1 MECNRLI
8 FFKSLFVILLAL
20 TLVAC
25 GPVKEFKD
33 QLTERIVGQ
42 DPIDPPN
49 DLKEFKAKLNP
60 KILWSL
66 KLGGS
71 ETFEFSPSI
80 MGDEVYAAS
89 SDGSLA
95 KIDLKTGKV
104 IWKINT
110 GEKLSGGV
118 GVGVNE
124 VTIGTSNGLLIAYDV
139 TGKLLWKTRL
149 SSQVLSAPTVHEGLV
164 IVRTSDNQIHGLNVK
179 DGLKKWTF
187 SRSGPPLNLRSS
199 AGVITSDGVVYAGFP
214 GGKLVAIRE
223 DNGTLL
229 WEATVAQPKGV
240 TEIERASDVT
250 STPVIDGMTI
260 YTVAYQGKIS
270 AVDRV
275 NARTLWSRDISS
287 YTGIG
292 IDGARIYLSHTGGAV
307 YSLAIESGKTYWRQG
322 DLLNRKLTTPLGMG
336 DFVIVGD
343 LEGYLH
349 ILDKET
355 GAFLGRI
362 QLDDEP
368 VMRRLVEFETGKFLA
383 QTRNGGLYAIAIQ

>member
-1 MECNRLI
+1 LI

-25 GPVKEFKD
+25 GPVKDFKD

-187 SRSGPPLNLRSS
+187 SRLGPPLNLRSS

>member
-1 MECNRLI
+1 MI

-25 GPVKEFKD
+25 GPVKDFKD

-49 DLKEFKAKLNP
+49 DLKEFKTKLNP

>member
-1 MECNRLI
+1 LI

-25 GPVKEFKD
+25 GPVKDFKD

-179 DGLKKWTF
+179 DGLKKWIF
-187 SRSGPPLNLRSS
+187 SRLGPPLNLRSS

-368 VMRRLVEFETGKFLA
+368 VMRRLIEFETGKFLA

>member
-1 MECNRLI
+1 LECNRLI

-25 GPVKEFKD
+25 GPVKDFKD